1 RQQFDPLTR
10 YALHPRNGRHRVGA
24 EKRGVLRVWFP
35 PILRR
40 LRRRGGVEPP
50 EVVRVL
56 PPPPSSHRPQRPRL
70 RGRVLAQVV
79 PPQILCQV
87 RNLRLTLHRVRTVLG
102 PYGGDWVLR
111 RIRDTQKR
119 GCHVSSPPMSP
130 HASQRYTF
138 AGPGAS

>member
-1 RQQFDPLTR
+1 
-10 YALHPRNGRHRVGA
+10 
-24 EKRGVLRVWFP
+24 GVLRVWFP

-50 EVVRVL
+50 VVRVL
-56 PPPPSSHRPQRPRL
+56 PPPPSSHPQGPRL

-79 PPQILCQV
+79 PRQIFRQV
-87 RNLRLTLHRVRTVLG
+87 RNLRFTFHRVRTVLG
-102 PYGGDWVLR
+102 PHGGDGIPR

-119 GCHVSSPPMSP
+119 GCHVSSPPMPP
-130 HASQRYTF
+130 HASQRYAF